1 MRRMGIMSDRANWIF
16 VVCIVLAAWLLQSP
30 LLVII
35 LVCWHARRA
44 TDAAIRAELYPHLSA

>member
-1 MRRMGIMSDRANWIF
+1 MRARADLIF
-16 VVCIVLAAWLLQSP
+16 TISIVLAWCLLENS

>member
-1 MRRMGIMSDRANWIF
+1 MMAIMSARANWIF
-16 VVCIVLAAWLLQSP
+16 ILCIVLAAWLLQSP